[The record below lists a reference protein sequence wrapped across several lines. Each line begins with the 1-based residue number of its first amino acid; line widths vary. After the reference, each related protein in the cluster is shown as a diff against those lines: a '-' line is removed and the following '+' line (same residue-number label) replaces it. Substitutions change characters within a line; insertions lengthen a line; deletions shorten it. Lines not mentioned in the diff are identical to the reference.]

1 MADLKAIQLFKQ
13 SSYQMTSDGPIWNGV
28 KFSDAFGI
36 FVDFKSEVLHLSDG
50 YYHRIK
56 KKTERG

>member
-1 MADLKAIQLFKQ
+1 
-13 SSYQMTSDGPIWNGV
+13 MTSDGPIWNGV

-56 KKTERG
+56 KKNRERLKESIN